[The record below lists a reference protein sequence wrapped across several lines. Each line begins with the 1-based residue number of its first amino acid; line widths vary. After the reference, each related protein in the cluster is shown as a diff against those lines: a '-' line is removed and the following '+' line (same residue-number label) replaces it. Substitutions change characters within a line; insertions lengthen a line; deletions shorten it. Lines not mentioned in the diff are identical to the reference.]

1 MHVGAIIN
9 FLLKTIQ
16 TGDLVTQFITHR
28 HFTGDALT
36 LKLRYIFKINI
47 LSAAHLC
54 IYVTKAHKDH

>member
-9 FLLKTIQ
+9 CLLKITQ

-36 LKLRYIFKINI
+36 LKLRYIFTINYTFSCT
-47 LSAAHLC
+47 LVYMRH
-54 IYVTKAHKDH
+54 